1 MAVSMTG
8 FGRATLLQ
16 DGRELTI
23 ELRSVNH
30 RYLDLAFRMPRHI
43 GFIEDELRRGLQDTL
58 SRGHVDI
65 FVNYRNTRTDAR
77 KVEVDKALLG
87 EYLTAARDAA
97 REYDLRDDIALSSAL
112 RLPDVTNVVE
122 AEEDR
127 EAVSALAVKTLEP
140 AVAEL
145 KAMRQTEGARLSG
158 DITKKLAGMN
168 EIVGKIESRAPF
180 VAAEY
185 GKKLSER
192 IENALSEVDIDRAR
206 LATEVALFTDRASV
220 DEEIVRLK
228 SHMAQLGELILSD
241 EPTGRRMDF
250 VVQEMNRELNT
261 IGSKAND
268 AQLASLV
275 IIGKSET
282 EKIREQVQN
291 FE

>member
-16 DGRELTI
+16 DGRELTV

-30 RYLDLAFRMPRHI
+30 RYLDITFRMPRHI
-43 GFIEDELRRGLQDTL
+43 GFIEDQLRRGLQDSL
-58 SRGHVDI
+58 SRGHVDV

-87 EYLTAARDAA
+87 EYLSAARDAA
-97 REYDLRDDIALSSAL
+97 REYGLRDDIALSSAL

-127 EAVSALAVKTLEP
+127 EAVCALAVKTLEL
-140 AVAEL
+140 AVDEL
-145 KAMRQTEGARLSG
+145 KTMRSKEGARLSE
-158 DITKKLAGMN
+158 DILKKLAGMSELVN
-168 EIVGKIESRAPF
+168 KIEVRAPF

-185 GKKLSER
+185 GKKLAER
-192 IENALSEVDIDRAR
+192 IESALSEVDIDRAR

-228 SHMAQLGELILSD
+228 SHMEQLGELISSG

-268 AQLASLV
+268 SQLASLV
-275 IIGKSET
+275 IMGKSET

>member
-8 FGRATLLQ
+8 FGRATLQQ
-16 DGRELTI
+16 DGRELTV

-30 RYLDLAFRMPRHI
+30 RYLDVAFRMPRHI
-43 GFIEDELRRGLQDTL
+43 GFIEDPLRRGLQDTL
-58 SRGHVDI
+58 SRGHVDV

-87 EYLTAARDAA
+87 EYLSAARDAA
-97 REYDLRDDIALSSAL
+97 REYGLRDDMALSSAL

-127 EAVSALAVKTLEP
+127 DTVSELAVMTLKL
-140 AVAEL
+140 AIDEL
-145 KAMRQTEGARLSG
+145 KVMRSKEGARLSE
-158 DITKKLAGMN
+158 DILNKLAGMR
-168 EIVGKIESRAPF
+168 ELVAKIEARAPF

-185 GKKLSER
+185 GKKLAER
-192 IENALSEVDIDRAR
+192 IESALSEVDIDRAR

-228 SHMAQLGELILSD
+228 SHMAQLTELIASG

-268 AQLASLV
+268 SQLASLV
-275 IIGKSET
+275 IMGKSET

>member
-16 DGRELTI
+16 DGRELTV

-30 RYLDLAFRMPRHI
+30 RYLDLTFRMPRHI
-43 GFIEDELRRGLQDTL
+43 GFIEDQLRRGLQDSL
-58 SRGHVDI
+58 SRGHVDV

-87 EYLTAARDAA
+87 EYLSAARDAA
-97 REYDLRDDIALSSAL
+97 REYGLRDDIALSSAL

-127 EAVSALAVKTLEP
+127 EAVCALAVKTLEL
-140 AVAEL
+140 AVDEL
-145 KAMRQTEGARLSG
+145 KTMRSKEGARLSE
-158 DITKKLAGMN
+158 DILKKLAGMSELVN
-168 EIVGKIESRAPF
+168 KIEVRAPF

-185 GKKLSER
+185 GKKLAER
-192 IENALSEVDIDRAR
+192 IESALSEVDIDRAR

-228 SHMAQLGELILSD
+228 SHMEQLGELISSG

-268 AQLASLV
+268 SQLASLV
-275 IIGKSET
+275 IMGKSET

>member
-16 DGRELTI
+16 DGRELTV

-30 RYLDLAFRMPRHI
+30 RYLDLTFRMPRHI
-43 GFIEDELRRGLQDTL
+43 GFIEDQLRRGLQDSL
-58 SRGHVDI
+58 SRGHVDV

-87 EYLTAARDAA
+87 EYLSAARDAA
-97 REYDLRDDIALSSAL
+97 REYGLHDDIALSSAL

-127 EAVSALAVKTLEP
+127 EAVCALAVKTLEL
-140 AVAEL
+140 AVDEL
-145 KAMRQTEGARLSG
+145 KTMRSKEGARLSE
-158 DITKKLAGMN
+158 DILKKLAGMSELVN
-168 EIVGKIESRAPF
+168 KIEVRAPF

-185 GKKLSER
+185 GKKLAER
-192 IENALSEVDIDRAR
+192 IESALSEVDIDRAR

-228 SHMAQLGELILSD
+228 SHMEQLGELISSG

-268 AQLASLV
+268 SQLASLV
-275 IIGKSET
+275 IMGKSET